1 MSEVKEERLLTEDER
16 LAIEIN
22 MFTTERVTILVTPAM
37 KVALDKLGQARHTGV
52 SEIVRD
58 LLRKLPEEYEEFNCL
73 YEQALVLHRKTAK
86 KEDRR

>member
-58 LLRKLPEEYEEFNCL
+58 LLRKLPQEYEEWDRL
-73 YEQALVLHRKTAK
+73 YEQALVLNKDIPK
-86 KEDRR
+86 QDRR